1 VLVLGAGETA
11 ELTALPLA
19 ERGAE
24 PVFVASRR
32 HQRALALASRHGGR
46 AVGFDALPAELERT
60 DIVVAATASPHA
72 IVGPEELGVVME
84 ARASR
89 PLLIVDLAVPRD
101 IDPACSTLPGVTL
114 YDIDDLHAVI
124 MRNRSVRRAEAR
136 RADAIIEEE
145 IQRFAR
151 WLGTLDAVPTI
162 AALRRRA
169 DEVVEHVL
177 RENAGRWE
185 RLSPRDRARVE
196 AVARSVAS
204 RLLHEPTVRL
214 KRNEGDRAHARLEV
228 LRELFALEEPAAG
241 APSSDVS
248 AEVRELRRRSE

>member
-1 VLVLGAGETA
+1 
-11 ELTALPLA
+11 
-19 ERGAE
+19 
-24 PVFVASRR
+24 
-32 HQRALALASRHGGR
+32 
-46 AVGFDALPAELERT
+46 
-60 DIVVAATASPHA
+60 
-72 IVGPEELGVVME
+72 M
-84 ARASR
+84 
-89 PLLIVDLAVPRD
+89 
-101 IDPACSTLPGVTL
+101 TL

-136 RADAIIEEE
+136 RAEAIIEEE

-162 AALRRRA
+162 AALRQRA

-185 RLSPRDRARVE
+185 TLSPRDRARVE

-228 LRELFALEEPAAG
+228 LRELFALDEPVADAT
-241 APSSDVS
+241 SSDAS
-248 AEVRELRRRSE
+248 AEVRELRRPSE